1 MTMPIIDLKN
11 PVAATVLY
19 QRSPRY
25 SWLLAEKESKD
36 DYSLPRSLPPTFQNK
51 DRSSDLT
58 ILNMLGE
65 GSFGAVYKAEHKA
78 SSAEVAVKI
87 IPTNDAE
94 FDKIKGEIDI
104 LSRCDSPYVVGYF
117 ECFIKNTPN
126 KPSEMWIVMEYCEGG
141 SMSDLLEQQQGS
153 LPEDIIRAV
162 SASIVL
168 GLQYLHGVANVCHR
182 DIKCGNVLL
191 TEDARV
197 KLADFGVSAEL
208 TQTINKRKT
217 VVGSPFWMAPE
228 VIRES
233 HYDGRADVWSL
244 GITVIEMAEGAPPH
258 SNLNPLRAIFVIPN
272 KPAPTLADPD
282 NWSPEMLDF
291 VKCCCQKDPN
301 QRHDSA
307 LLSSHPFVKQEVIT
321 LRSLHEDDGSLSKLS
336 AAAKYERCARNM
348 DRTQGLPALQRLMQ
362 QMKKAMDQL
371 EDYNENSVL
380 LTNPSSMDTGDAY
393 GTVPAS
399 ESHREGDVVAITVD
413 GYFPPDS
420 ELYRA
425 PKLLEVHPS
434 IANDKKFH
442 DDIEKLSKVF
452 ETKLIA
458 LRTAHEFAQQKLIAE
473 AALRTSTPID
483 VAILMS
489 KAAECATA
497 DKVAKQALE
506 DAKDLSVLEAVTE
519 KTRHKRQS
527 SSPTVNGSR
536 SHELQVLPEPDL
548 DITQMD
554 ALNDL

>member
-1 MTMPIIDLKN
+1 MPPIDLKA
-11 PVAATVLY
+11 PMLSGYPYYRRQT
-19 QRSPRY
+19 
-25 SWLLAEKESKD
+25 WLDEKKEQKD
-36 DYSLPRSLPPTFQNK
+36 DYLHKRSPPFEKLQTQ

-58 ILNMLGE
+58 ILNILGK
-65 GSFGAVYKAEHKA
+65 GSFGAVYKAEHK
-78 SSAEVAVKI
+78 SSKAEVAVKI
-87 IPTNDAE
+87 IPTNDDE
-94 FDKIKGEIDI
+94 FDKIKSEIEI

-117 ECFIKNTPN
+117 ECFIKSIPN

-141 SMSDLLEQQQGS
+141 SMSDLLELEHGC
-153 LPEDIIRAV
+153 LEEDTIRAV
-162 SASIVL
+162 AASIVL

-191 TEDARV
+191 TDDARV

-208 TQTINKRKT
+208 TNTINKRKT

-307 LLSSHPFVKQEVIT
+307 LLSSHPFVKQEVIM
-321 LRSLHEDDGSLSKLS
+321 LRSINEDDGSLSRLS
-336 AAAKYERCARNM
+336 AKAKYERCAKNM
-348 DRTQGLPALQRLMQ
+348 NKTAGLPALQRLVQ
-362 QMKKAMDQL
+362 QMKKVTDQQ
-371 EDYNENSVL
+371 EEANENSL
-380 LTNPSSMDTGDAY
+380 LITPSSIDTGDAF
-393 GTVPAS
+393 GTFNAAS
-399 ESHREGDVVAITVD
+399 STKEGDSVAVAIN

-425 PKLLEVHPS
+425 PILLEVDPS
-434 IANDKKFH
+434 IASDKQFH
-442 DDIEKLSKVF
+442 SDIEKLSRAF

-458 LRTAHEFAQQKLIAE
+458 LRTAHEFAQQKLIAD
-473 AALRTSTPID
+473 ATIRNSTPID
-483 VAILMS
+483 VASLMS
-489 KAAECATA
+489 KAAESASA
-497 DKVAKQALE
+497 DVAARQALE
-506 DAKDLSVLEAVTE
+506 NASDVSVLEGIVDTSRL
-519 KTRHKRQS
+519 KPKVPIPSPLS
-527 SSPTVNGSR
+527 SRP
-536 SHELQVLPEPDL
+536 HELQVLPEPEMQ
-548 DITQMD
+548 T
-554 ALNDL
+554 AHSF